1 MDAGRVV
8 RSLLIAVAVGVSA
21 VGCGVIPDSIAGGGP
36 SETVRRAFDR
46 LVAHDLAGGAELVCP
61 AQRDPS
67 ALPMSVPGIFGPL
80 AAVPTGS
87 VAETLALIELDAH
100 GVQVGEVE
108 AADGTVLV
116 PVRGNLRLRLDPAEV
131 EAAVRA
137 AAAGQGEPVDEALL
151 TETLAAIKAGPAEL
165 DVGREMGSVQVM
177 RIGDSWLI
185 CEPLPSPAPV
195 APPS

>member
-1 MDAGRVV
+1 MYASRIG
-8 RSLLIAVAVGVSA
+8 RSLLILVAVAASTA
-21 VGCGVIPDSIAGGGP
+21 GCGVIPDPIAGSGP
-36 SETVRRAFDR
+36 SDTVRRAFDM
-46 LVAHDLAGGAELVCP
+46 LVAHDLLRSAELVCP

-67 ALPMSVPGIFGPL
+67 ALPMTVPGIFGPL

-87 VAETLALIELDAH
+87 VAETLALIELDAR
-100 GVQVGEVE
+100 GVVVEDVE
-108 AADGTVLV
+108 AVDGTVLV

-137 AAAGQGEPVDEALL
+137 AAAGQGEAVDEAQL
-151 TETLAAIKAGPAEL
+151 TETLAAIKAGPSEV

-177 RIGDSWLI
+177 RFGDAWLI
-185 CEPLPSPAPV
+185 CEPLPSTAPV